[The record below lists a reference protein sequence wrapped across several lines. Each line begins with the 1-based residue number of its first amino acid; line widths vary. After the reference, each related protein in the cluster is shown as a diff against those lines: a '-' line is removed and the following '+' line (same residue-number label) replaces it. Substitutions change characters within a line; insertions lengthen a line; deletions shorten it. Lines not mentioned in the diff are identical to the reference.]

1 MSVPTAP
8 RIPPPH
14 APPPRAPHLDELR
27 AFCLAIE
34 LGGIGRA
41 AQRLHLSQPAAS
53 KRLRSLEA
61 LVGTPLLL
69 RSRSGVSATAAGERL
84 YTHARRLIA
93 DSDELAGL
101 LQQIRGS
108 RETVHLAISHTAA
121 EYLMPKA
128 LVAMHHHTAAPVE
141 VLIANS
147 RRVKQML
154 AAGQADVGLA
164 AFLASETVSGAG
176 GSAGSTGLVGST
188 GPANVATAIELIED
202 DIVIAVPLSHPWAR
216 CSSITPAELLAS
228 PIVLRDPDAHTRQVF
243 DEVLT
248 AAGLPLPQPAAEV
261 GSTQAAKDEAH
272 ELCLPTALSRLSL
285 APADRLE
292 IIAIEGLRFP
302 RRFCLLHPPGA
313 PSPAAAHLLEAFQE
327 AAAALA
333 SASGA

>member
-1 MSVPTAP
+1 MTS
-8 RIPPPH
+8 
-14 APPPRAPHLDELR
+14 PPPRAPHLDELR
-27 AFCLAIE
+27 AFCLAVE

-53 KRLRSLEA
+53 KRLRSLET

-69 RSRSGVSATAAGERL
+69 RSPRGVSATAAGERL

-108 RETVHLAISHTAA
+108 RETVQLAISHTAA

-164 AFLASETVSGAG
+164 AFLAHEAVSA
-176 GSAGSTGLVGST
+176 
-188 GPANVATAIELIED
+188 ATAIELIED
-202 DIVIAVPLSHPWAR
+202 DIVIAVPLAHPWAR
-216 CSSITPAELLAS
+216 RSCITPAELLAS

-248 AAGLPLPQPAAEV
+248 AAGLPLPQPAAEA

-272 ELCLPTALSRLSL
+272 ELCLPTALSRLAL

-292 IIAIEGLRFP
+292 IVAIEGLRFP

-327 AAAALA
+327 AAAALS